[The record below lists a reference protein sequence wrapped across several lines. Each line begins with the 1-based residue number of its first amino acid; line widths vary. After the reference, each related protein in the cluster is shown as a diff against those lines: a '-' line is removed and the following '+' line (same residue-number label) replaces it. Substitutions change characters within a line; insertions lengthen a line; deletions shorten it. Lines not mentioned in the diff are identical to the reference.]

1 VISGKAF
8 AEELRQDGTLVLS
21 PTKLAARLA
30 MSTDEPAAVAGV
42 HRHTISEHPESESVQ
57 AFMHRVVRVIA
68 AAEEVSGDRARALEW
83 LNKQGSIASFG
94 HKAPFARK
102 SAKGDGGG

>member
-1 VISGKAF
+1 
-8 AEELRQDGTLVLS
+8 
-21 PTKLAARLA
+21 
-30 MSTDEPAAVAGV
+30 
-42 HRHTISEHPESESVQ
+42 VQ